1 MIVVGMD
8 VHVRNSY
15 LCVSN
20 ESGEKLKRGRVTNR
34 LGDLAEFLTPF
45 EGEAMRV
52 SLENTTNARAIHR
65 LLHTYARATDTEVT
79 AQVLNARKLRVIA
92 ESVTKCDRLDAEVI
106 NELTLSNLKLPTCY
120 LPDDEVFGL
129 REHLRARADV
139 VRVQTMTKN
148 RIHALLHRR
157 GILRP
162 PGGVFTANGRAW
174 LAQIELDDP
183 GRFVLTQYQ
192 HVLEQL
198 EETIKQSNG
207 KLRRLAR
214 EPRWRKSAALLQT
227 MPGVGLITSLTVL
240 AELGDLG
247 RFRSPASVTNF
258 VGLVPVLRASNEKH
272 YQGGITK
279 RGSAHL
285 RSVLVEAAWS
295 AIRRVPR
302 YHHLYERVKERRGAQ
317 TAIVAV
323 ARRMLEDMFIMLK
336 KDEPF
341 RYASPPNEHAA
352 SRGDEAPPP
361 LNPPTPR
368 KAERDAAVR
377 GARCLDE
384 QAG

>member
-15 LCVSN
+15 LCVSD
-20 ESGEKLKRGRVTNR
+20 ESGEIFKRGRVTNR
-34 LGDLAEFLTPF
+34 LGELAEFLAPF
-45 EGEAMRV
+45 EGQAMRV

-65 LLHTYARATDTEVT
+65 LLHTYASETDTELT
-79 AQVLNARKLRVIA
+79 AQVLDARKLRVIA
-92 ESVTKCDRLDAEVI
+92 ESVTKCDRLDAEII
-106 NELTLSNLKLPTCY
+106 NELTRSNLKLPTCY
-120 LPDDEVFGL
+120 VPDDEVFGL
-129 REHLRARADV
+129 REHLRARADL

-174 LAQIELDDP
+174 LAQIELDEP
-183 GRFVLTQYQ
+183 GRSVLMQFQ
-192 HVLEQL
+192 HILEEL
-198 EETIKQSNG
+198 EETIKQSS
-207 KLRRLAR
+207 RRLREIAR
-214 EPRWRKSAALLQT
+214 EPRWEKAAALLRT

-247 RFRSPASVTNF
+247 RFRSPASVSNF
-258 VGLVPVLRASNEKH
+258 VGLVPVLRASNEKR

-285 RSVLVEAAWS
+285 RSVLVEAAWT

-302 YHHLYERVKERRGAQ
+302 YFHLYERIKERRGAQ

-323 ARRMLEDMFIMLK
+323 ARRMLEDMFVMLK
-336 KDEPF
+336 KEEAF
-341 RYASPPNEHAA
+341 RYASPPHELAA
-352 SRGDEAPPP
+352 TRGDETPPP

-368 KAERDAAVR
+368 KGTEGAAVK
-377 GARCLDE
+377 GTRCLEE